1 MYCLFNCKL
10 WALQITINSFID
22 MSCEMFH
29 INVFSPTFNPCEC
42 GRDYIGET
50 GRPLGVR
57 SKEHKYN
64 LNEGHFHK
72 PKLALHA
79 STL

>member
-1 MYCLFNCKL
+1 
-10 WALQITINSFID
+10 
-22 MSCEMFH
+22 MFH

-57 SKEHKYN
+57 SKEHKYE
-64 LNEGHFHK
+64 LKEGHFDK

-79 STL
+79 SIL